1 MASVI
6 RVAVGAVAALALLAI
21 VAIAAPPS
29 SDANAAV
36 GITIV
41 NTVAGGPGVEA
52 FQFTVTPEVDGC
64 SAEQTVTGDAAGGQT
79 VVPLA
84 DFSVGPLSFDS
95 GDFAVTPVFS
105 TVSDFAFDIDLTG
118 IASGTSYVNP
128 PFGAIDYLVR
138 GELSDTPSG
147 FPAFRLER
155 TISFEDFVSQDSD
168 LTFEVANDAELSD
181 GLQIADLAGTDAV
194 FVLDAQE
201 IGTGRYHPPILT
213 LRADGTGQIQNSR
226 NQGGVNP
233 VTMQE
238 VDVQP
243 GEEYIT
249 NLAFDPAVATLAEA
263 TPCTYTVMVAP
274 TAGFVAETTSFAG
287 ITSGA
292 QVDFV
297 HSVEPVLCNGQSV
310 TIDLRTNGGD
320 GTGTAGDDVILGTS
334 GDDVID
340 AGDGDDLVCAG
351 EGNDAI
357 LGGNGNDTI
366 FGEGGRD
373 VARGNAGRDIIS
385 GGPGDDRLLGGIDGD
400 TIDGDDGNDY
410 LGGFG
415 GADTLNGGPGN
426 EVIFGGFGPDVI
438 DAGPGDDEVHGLVGD
453 DIINGGDGD
462 DELDGD
468 RGNDTINGDAGNDV
482 LRGGNA
488 NDVVDGGP
496 GSDSVNGGKG
506 NDTLRGGD
514 SFTAGGV
521 DTCVGNKGFDTADS
535 NCEMVFGVP

>member
-21 VAIAAPPS
+21 VAVAAPPS
-29 SDANAAV
+29 SDANAAA

-64 SAEQTVTGDAAGGQT
+64 SAEQTVAGDAAGGQT

-95 GDFAVTPVFS
+95 GDFEATPVFS

-138 GELSDTPSG
+138 GELADTPSG

-168 LTFEVANDAELSD
+168 LTFAVANDADLSD
-181 GLQIADLAGTDAV
+181 GLQVGDLAGTDAV

-213 LRADGTGQIQNSR
+213 LRANGTGEIQNSR

-243 GEEYIT
+243 GDEYIT

-274 TAGFVAETTSFAG
+274 TAGFAAETTSFAG
-287 ITSGA
+287 VASGA
-292 QVDFV
+292 QVDFA
-297 HSVEPVLCNGQSV
+297 HSLEPVLCNGQSV

-320 GTGTAGDDVILGTS
+320 GMGTAGDDVILGTS

-351 EGNDAI
+351 DGNDVI
-357 LGGNGNDTI
+357 LGGSGDDTI
-366 FGEGGRD
+366 FGEAGRD

-400 TIDGDDGNDY
+400 TINGDDGNDY

-468 RGNDTINGDAGNDV
+468 RGNDTINGDGGNDV

-488 NDVVDGGP
+488 NDVVDGGA

-514 SFTAGGV
+514 SFTVGGI

-535 NCEMVFGVP
+535 NCEMTFGVP